1 MANMQVERAN
11 FVEARAVNPY
21 GEGTIDLVNN
31 YETLSTVEAPK
42 EDIQYKSLQKAEASY
57 FLAGARLD
65 NSDTIKQFNTLAK
78 HCGYNKVNLLHRQD
92 VNYKL

>member
-1 MANMQVERAN
+1 MSNMQVERAN

-31 YETLSTVEAPK
+31 YETLSTVETPK
-42 EDIQYKSLQKAEASY
+42 EDMKYKGLQKAEASY

-65 NSDTIKQFNTLAK
+65 GSNALKQFNTLAK